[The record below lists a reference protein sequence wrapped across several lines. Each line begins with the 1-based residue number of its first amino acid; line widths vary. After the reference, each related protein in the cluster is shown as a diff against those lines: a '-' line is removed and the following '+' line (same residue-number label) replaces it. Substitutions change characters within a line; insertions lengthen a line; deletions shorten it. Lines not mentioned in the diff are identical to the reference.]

1 MHFPISVLYIYL
13 DLTNKETIM
22 ASDFDKTVK
31 GIFHSVK
38 STFNPDFAIPKEQ
51 EGEPMNVRIQR
62 MKDSASEISAKIEEL
77 KNSLSAFTTNLNALT
92 EEVQP
97 YLSKEKESSQQ
108 AAPAQPA
115 PSDAGSETKA
125 ADAAK
130 PADDKPA
137 EDKPADDK
145 PADDKK

>member
-1 MHFPISVLYIYL
+1 MHFLISVLYIYL

-97 YLSKEKESSQQ
+97 YLSKEKESSQSSTYGFSISKG
-108 AAPAQPA
+108 PDPVF
-115 PSDAGSETKA
+115 P
-125 ADAAK
+125 
-130 PADDKPA
+130 
-137 EDKPADDK
+137 
-145 PADDKK
+145 KKICFVENSPVQK